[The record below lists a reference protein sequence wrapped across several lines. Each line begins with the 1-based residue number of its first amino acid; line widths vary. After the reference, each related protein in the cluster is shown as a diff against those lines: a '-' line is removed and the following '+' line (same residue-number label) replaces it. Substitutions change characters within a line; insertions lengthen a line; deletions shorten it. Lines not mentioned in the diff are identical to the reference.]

1 MDKILF
7 LGIKL
12 SMTIAFR
19 LATILVGGYAA
30 ALLAFAMFQGELIQV
45 VIAEICLLVF
55 VFSSL
60 YFGYIVFMVQLE
72 DRKETKIRP
81 ASRLIT
87 LAAILISGVIM
98 IVHAFQPGL
107 GLPIQVASLLTIVLV
122 ANFLGGM
129 SIQLR
134 KNFPLYFSKITNI
147 LAFVIATGLPLI
159 PVLIL
164 SLYLVKG
171 SNDWIGS
178 IVNVVVLL
186 ATYTVALIPFLGLIA
201 KENK

>member
-1 MDKILF
+1 MVRILF
-7 LGIKL
+7 LGVKL
-12 SMTIAFR
+12 SLTIAFR

-30 ALLAFAMFQGELIQV
+30 ALLAFAMFQGQLIQV
-45 VIAEICLLVF
+45 VIAEISLLVF

-60 YFGYIVFMVQLE
+60 YFGYIVFTIKLE
-72 DRKETKIRP
+72 DRKETKIKP

-87 LAAILISGVIM
+87 LAAILISAVIM

-107 GLPIQVASLLTIVLV
+107 GFPIQVASLLSIILA

-147 LAFVIATGLPLI
+147 LAFMIATGLPLI
-159 PVLIL
+159 PVLIV

-186 ATYTVALIPFLGLIA
+186 ATYTVALIPLQTVLA
-201 KENK
+201 KNNK